1 MSLPYQVMFRGKP
14 ACPCLAEWLPVYEAE
29 LLRRGAIRES
39 IDIYQLIGGAA
50 ASAGT
55 HSKGGAYDLAQ
66 VSPEAILVARQM
78 GAAAWHR
85 PKNWDHAGGIEH
97 QHGVLNGCPHN
108 GPARYQLA
116 ALAAGRNGLANNYPD
131 TGPRIMPLPT
141 WRQGIAWAWEQAKP
155 QRPAGIQ
162 ATIDAAKKAK
172 DAAAKNPVRRRKL
185 RDILATLRG
194 MGGKK

>member
-29 LLRRGAIRES
+29 LLRRGCIKHN

-55 HSKGGAYDLAQ
+55 HSTGGAYDVAQ

-85 PKNWDHAGGIEH
+85 PYNWDHAGGMEH
-97 QHGVLNGCPHN
+97 HHGVLNGCPHN
-108 GPARYQLA
+108 APARYQIG
-116 ALAAGRNGLANNYPD
+116 ALAARRNGLANNGPD
-131 TGPRIMPLPT
+131 NGPNVGTLRT
-141 WRQGIAWAWEQAKP
+141 WRQGIAWAKEQAKP
-155 QRPAGIQ
+155 QRPAGVQ

-172 DAAAKNPVRRRKL
+172 AAAAKNPVRRKKL
-185 RDILATLRG
+185 SVILATLRG